1 MENYIRRPI
10 LIFVLLLFP
19 VWLNAQNEHGEVLND
34 KQQTEHHAEEKG
46 HGEEEL
52 NVGEIIGHHTSD
64 SHDYIIELPF
74 FHYTLH
80 LPVILWTDKG
90 LSVFSSAKFEGDN
103 EGKVVVTDIK
113 GNRYVKIHEVI
124 YYADKV
130 KDNPHPNVFDYDIR
144 PLDFSFTRN
153 ALAILFV
160 FALLLLLI
168 YFTKKAYTDKH
179 KLPRG
184 IAGFIEP
191 IILFI
196 RDEVAIP
203 NIGEKKYEKY
213 MPYLLTV
220 FFFILLSNL
229 IGLIPFAPFGHNI
242 TGNIIVTFVLAVFTF
257 ILTTIGGTKHYWKHI
272 FNPPVPALIK
282 PIMVPVEIMGM
293 FIKPFAL
300 MVRLFANMFAGHTIL
315 LSLVLLIFIFGTV
328 LFSPVSGAFYIFMGF
343 IKVLV
348 AFLQAYVFTILSALF
363 IGLAVEEHE
372 DHDHATAEN
381 H

>member
-1 MENYIRRPI
+1 MRYFWRFKI
-10 LIFVLLLFP
+10 LLAVFMGLTLSMTY
-19 VWLNAQNEHGEVLND
+19 ATGGEGEG
-34 KQQTEHHAEEKG
+34 TG
-46 HGEEEL
+46 HGEGEKEGL
-52 NVGEIIGHHTSD
+52 NVGEIIAHHTGD
-64 SHDYIIELPF
+64 SHDYLMEFPF
-74 FHYTLH
+74 LLHRTLH

-90 LSVFSSAKFEGDN
+90 LSVFSSAKFQGDN
-103 EGKVVVTDIK
+103 SGKVVVTDDK
-113 GNRYVKIHEVI
+113 GNKFVKIHEVI

-130 KDNPHPNVFDYDIR
+130 KDNPHPNVFDYSIR

-160 FALLLLLI
+160 FILLLI
-168 YFTKKAYTDKH
+168 IIHFTKKAYNNPD
-179 KLPRG
+179 KLPKG
-184 IAGFIEP
+184 IASFIEP
-191 IILFI
+191 IIVFV
-196 RDEVAIP
+196 RDEIAIP
-203 NIGEKKYEKY
+203 NIGPKKYEKY

-229 IGLIPFAPFGHNI
+229 IGLIPFFPFGHNI
-242 TGNIIVTFVLAVFTF
+242 TGNIVVTFVLAFFTF
-257 ILTTIGGTKHYWKHI
+257 VLTTVSGNKHYWKHI
-272 FNPPVPALIK
+272 FNPPVPVFIK
-282 PIMVPVEIMGM
+282 PIMVLVEIMGM

-328 LFSPVSGAFYIFMGF
+328 WFAIPSGLFYVFMGF

-372 DHDHATAEN
+372 EEHEEHQAVAN

>member
-1 MENYIRRPI
+1 MQYLMNKLRTKA
-10 LIFVLLLFP
+10 VLLLVLLAFP
-19 VWLNAQNEHGEVLND
+19 FFATAGGNSGN
-34 KQQTEHHAEEKG
+34 G
-46 HGEEEL
+46 HGEEKEG
-52 NVGEIIGHHTSD
+52 VDMAAMIGHHTSD

-90 LSVFSSAKFEGDN
+90 LSVFSSAKFQGDN
-103 EGKVVVTDIK
+103 EGKVVVSDSK
-113 GNRYVKIHEVI
+113 GNKFVRIHEVI

-130 KDNPHPNVFDYDIR
+130 KDNPHPNVFDYDSR

-160 FALLLLLI
+160 FILLLLI
-168 YFTKKAYTDKH
+168 INATKKAYANRH
-179 KLPRG
+179 KLPKG

-213 MPYLLTV
+213 MPYLLSV

-242 TGNIIVTFVLAVFTF
+242 TGNIVVTFVLAVFTF
-257 ILTTIGGTKHYWKHI
+257 VLTTIGGTKHYWKHI
-272 FNPPVPALIK
+272 FNPPVPGAIK
-282 PIMVPVEIMGM
+282 PIMVPVEILGM

-315 LSLVLLIFIFGTV
+315 ISLVALIFIFGTV
-328 LFSPVSGAFYIFMGF
+328 LFAPVSGAFYVFMGF
-343 IKVLV
+343 IKILV

-372 DHDHATAEN
+372 EHEHQTT
-381 H
+381 

>member
-1 MENYIRRPI
+1 MKNIFIRPI
-10 LIFVLLLFP
+10 ALLLLLILP
-19 VWLNAQNEHGEVLND
+19 YGLSAEGGEDNAQHGE
-34 KQQTEHHAEEKG
+34 KKEG
-46 HGEEEL
+46 L
-52 NVGEIIGHHTSD
+52 NVGELIAHHTSD
-64 SHDYIIELPF
+64 SHDYVIEIPF

-90 LSVFSSAKFEGDN
+90 LSVFSSGKFQGDN
-103 EGKVVVTDIK
+103 EGKVVVTDKK
-113 GNRYVKIHEVI
+113 GNKFVKIHEVI

-130 KDNPHPNVFDYDIR
+130 KDNPHPNVFDYDSR

-160 FALLLLLI
+160 FILLLLI
-168 YFTKKAYTDKH
+168 IHFTKKAYENRY
-179 KLPRG
+179 KLPKG

-203 NIGEKKYEKY
+203 NIGPKKYEKY
-213 MPYLLTV
+213 MPYLLSV

-242 TGNIIVTFVLAVFTF
+242 TGNIVVTFVLALFTF
-257 ILTTIGGTKHYWKHI
+257 ILTTVGGTKHYWKHI
-272 FNPPVPALIK
+272 FNPPVPHAIK
-282 PIMVPVEIMGM
+282 PIMIPVEILGM

-315 LSLVLLIFIFGTV
+315 ISLVALIFIFGTV
-328 LFSPVSGAFYIFMGF
+328 LFAPVSGAFYVFMGF
-343 IKVLV
+343 IKILV

-363 IGLAVEEHE
+363 IGLAVEDHEEHE
-372 DHDHATAEN
+372 EHEHQPA
-381 H
+381 

>member
-1 MENYIRRPI
+1 MRYILRTKTLPVF
-10 LIFVLLLFP
+10 LWMLLLAMP
-19 VWLNAQNEHGEVLND
+19 VWASGGEG
-34 KQQTEHHAEEKG
+34 G
-46 HGEEEL
+46 HGEEGKEGL
-52 NVGEIIGHHTSD
+52 DVGGIIAHHTSD
-64 SHDYIIELPF
+64 SHDYVIEIPF

-90 LSVFSSAKFEGDN
+90 LSVFSSAKFKGDN
-103 EGKVVVTDIK
+103 SGKVVVTDDK
-113 GNRYVKIHEVI
+113 GNKFVKIHEVI

-130 KDNPHPNVFDYDIR
+130 KDNPHPNVFDYSSR

-160 FALLLLLI
+160 FILLVVLI
-168 YFTKKAYTDKH
+168 YFTKKAYTEPDKIP
-179 KLPRG
+179 KG

-191 IILFI
+191 LIVFV
-196 RDEVAIP
+196 RDEIAIP
-203 NIGEKKYEKY
+203 NIGEDKYERY

-242 TGNIIVTFVLAVFTF
+242 TGNIMVTFVLAMFTF
-257 ILTTIGGTKHYWKHI
+257 ILTTVSGNKHYWKHI
-272 FNPPVPALIK
+272 FNPPVPTFIK
-282 PIMVPVEIMGM
+282 PIMVLVEIMGM

-328 LFSPVSGAFYIFMGF
+328 WFAPASGLFYVFMSF

-363 IGLAVEEHE
+363 IGLAVQDHEEEHE
-372 DHDHATAEN
+372 EHQAVGN